1 MEARKVEACNDDD
14 AHDTEYGV
22 QQILWLFLL
31 DIPCLGRLFAIARN
45 WDSRNALF

>member
-22 QQILWLFLL
+22 QHILWLFLL
-31 DIPCLGRLFAIARN
+31 DISCLGRLFAIARTS
-45 WDSRNALF
+45 DSRNALF